1 MATLFTIGQ
10 QTGSKRYSSWN
21 VSSSDFNIDDVD
33 ISNIYTDYDLTALG
47 ESRTVKNNV
56 GCLRT
61 TKPFRVMNGA
71 VWTFNFRY
79 DITSVH
85 LLWKTSQSASAEL
98 RQNDNWVSISANRRT
113 VTLHTDVFQD
123 YGNCYMLLLVNEPL
137 GSTTHTYTE
146 TLQNIV
152 SDGADSYNDGDTFT
166 IHYTAN
172 DGYLITS
179 LTSNIGTVT
188 IADDKRSAVLAG
200 SATENIVVEGVA
212 TQYGNIVITG
222 SFVHCSCNYSNGE
235 TISPSKPRLE
245 IVADNGFLFLKDF
258 RYKQGVT
265 TKYLNK
271 SADNKMLY
279 KDLDTRGLN
288 LNDVY
293 TAEAEAGKS
302 YTYTETLQNIVSDG
316 AESYNAGDTFTIH
329 YTANDGYLI
338 ESLTSNIG
346 TVTIADDKRSAV
358 LAGSA
363 TENIVVEGVATTE
376 YGTILITGSFVHCS
390 CNYSN
395 GEIISPSK
403 PRLEIVADD
412 GFIFLNEFGYKQA
425 GVTKTLN
432 KSDDNKMLY
441 KDLTNKR
448 GLNLNDTYT
457 AVTAPK
463 TMTSFVHLY
472 KTNDNELSA
481 LAKARF
487 KDVSGNTVDYGQYIS
502 ALYRIPVDLSN
513 ITGDTSNIMLGQ
525 YDSMVASTLLNQYL
539 VDIDG
544 GTITIPEKFNNA
556 YDYLTTECI
565 LHLPF
570 LDDIPLSPQYVVNQ
584 TINIK
589 YKLDLYSGTMTAS
602 IYSSYLNSIVAN
614 TSGVIVTNIPFIQKL
629 TDNVVNSLTKVFT
642 NLIPTAFMEVTR
654 NIPYDNV
661 NVFGKECVD
670 FDMIGNKTGYLKCD
684 NVALVTKATKNE
696 KDEIMSLLKEG
707 IIL

>member
-1 MATLFTIGQ
+1 MATFFTVGL
-10 QTGSKRYSSWN
+10 QTGAKRYSSWN
-21 VSSSDFNIDDVD
+21 VTSPDFSIDDVD
-33 ISNIYTDYDLTALG
+33 ISNVYTDYDLTTLG
-47 ESRTVKNNV
+47 GSRTVKNNV
-56 GCLRT
+56 GCLRIT
-61 TKPFRVMNGA
+61 RAHRILNGA

-79 DITSVH
+79 DITSVNV
-85 LLWKTSQSASAEL
+85 LWKTSQSASAEI
-98 RQNDNWVSISANRRT
+98 RTNNDWVTINGRT
-113 VTLHTDVFQD
+113 VTLKTDLFQD
-123 YGNCYMLLLVNEPL
+123 YGNCFVLLLVNEPL
-137 GSTTHTYTE
+137 GG
-146 TLQNIV
+146 Q
-152 SDGADSYNDGDTFT
+152 
-166 IHYTAN
+166 
-172 DGYLITS
+172 
-179 LTSNIGTVT
+179 
-188 IADDKRSAVLAG
+188 
-200 SATENIVVEGVA
+200 
-212 TQYGNIVITG
+212 
-222 SFVHCSCNYSNGE
+222 
-235 TISPSKPRLE
+235 
-245 IVADNGFLFLKDF
+245 
-258 RYKQGVT
+258 
-265 TKYLNK
+265 
-271 SADNKMLY
+271 
-279 KDLDTRGLN
+279 
-288 LNDVY
+288 
-293 TAEAEAGKS
+293 S

-346 TVTIADDKRSAV
+346 TVTIADDKRTAVLAGSATGNIIVEGVAKARQSYTYTETLQNIVSDGAESYNEGDTFTIHYTANDGYQIESLTSNIGTVTIADNKKSAV

-363 TENIVVEGVATTE
+363 SENIVVEGVATTE

-390 CNYSN
+390 CNYSD
-395 GEIISPSK
+395 GETISPSK

-412 GFIFLNEFGYKQA
+412 GFIFLNAFKYKQA
-425 GVTKTLN
+425 GVTKYLN

-441 KDLTNKR
+441 KDLDTR
-448 GLNLNDTYT
+448 GLNLNDVYT

-463 TMTSFVHLY
+463 TITSFVHLY

-487 KDVSGNTVDYGQYIS
+487 KDVSGNTVDYGQYIT

-539 VDIDG
+539 LDIDG
-544 GTITIPEKFNNA
+544 GAITIPEKFSNA

-570 LDDIPLSPQYVVNQ
+570 LDEINLPPHYVVNQ

-589 YKLDLYSGTMTAS
+589 YKLDLYSGILTAS

-614 TSGVIVTNIPFIQKL
+614 TSGIIVTNIPFIQKQ

-684 NVALVTKATKNE
+684 NVSLVTKATKNE
-696 KDEIMSLLKEG
+696 KDEIVSLLKDG

>member
-1 MATLFTIGQ
+1 MATFFTVGL
-10 QTGSKRYSSWN
+10 QTGAKRYSSWN
-21 VSSSDFNIDDVD
+21 VTSPDFSVDDVD
-33 ISNIYTDYDLTALG
+33 ISTVYANYDLTALG
-47 ESRTVKNNV
+47 GSRTVQNNV
-56 GCLRT
+56 GCLRIT
-61 TKPFRVMNGA
+61 RTHHVLNNA

-79 DITSVH
+79 DITSVNV
-85 LLWKTSQSASAEL
+85 LWKTSQKVSDNI
-98 RQNDNWVSISANRRT
+98 RTNNDWVTINGRT
-113 VTLHTDVFQD
+113 VTLHTDLFQD
-123 YGNCYMLLLVNEPL
+123 YGNCYILLLVNEPL
-137 GSTTHTYTE
+137 AGQSYTYTE

-152 SDGADSYNDGDTFT
+152 SDGAKSYNAGDTFT

-172 DGYLITS
+172 DGYLIDS

-188 IADDKRSAVLAG
+188 IADDKRTAVLAG
-200 SATENIVVEGVA
+200 STTGNIIVNGVA
-212 TQYGNIVITG
+212 TARQ
-222 SFVHCSCNYSNGE
+222 
-235 TISPSKPRLE
+235 
-245 IVADNGFLFLKDF
+245 
-258 RYKQGVT
+258 
-265 TKYLNK
+265 
-271 SADNKMLY
+271 
-279 KDLDTRGLN
+279 
-288 LNDVY
+288 
-293 TAEAEAGKS
+293 S

-329 YTANDGYLI
+329 YTANDGCLI
-338 ESLTSNIG
+338 DSLTSNIG
-346 TVTIADDKRSAV
+346 TVTIAGDKRTAI
-358 LAGSA
+358 LAGNA

-390 CNYSN
+390 CNYSD
-395 GEIISPSK
+395 GETISPSK

-412 GFIFLNEFGYKQA
+412 GFIFLNEFKYKQA
-425 GVTKTLN
+425 GVTKYLN

-441 KDLTNKR
+441 KDLDTR
-448 GLNLNDTYT
+448 GLNLNDVYT

-463 TMTSFVHLY
+463 TLTSFVHLY

-539 VDIDG
+539 LDIDG
-544 GTITIPEKFNNA
+544 GTINIPEKFHNA

-570 LDDIPLSPQYVVNQ
+570 LDEINLPPHYVVNQ

-589 YKLDLYSGTMTAS
+589 YKLDLYSGTLTAS

-614 TSGVIVTNIPFIQKL
+614 TSGIIVTNIPFIQKQI
-629 TDNVVNSLTKVFT
+629 DNVVNELTRVFT

-661 NVFGKECVD
+661 NIYGKECVD

-684 NVALVTKATKNE
+684 NVSLVSKATKNE
-696 KDEIMSLLKEG
+696 KDEIMSLLKDG

>member
-1 MATLFTIGQ
+1 MATFFTVGL
-10 QTGSKRYSSWN
+10 QTGAKRYSSWN
-21 VSSSDFNIDDVD
+21 VSSPDFNIDNVDV
-33 ISNIYTDYDLTALG
+33 STVYADYDLTALG
-47 ESRTVKNNV
+47 GSRTVKNNV
-56 GCLRT
+56 GCLRI
-61 TKPFRVMNGA
+61 TKTHHVLNNA

-79 DITSVH
+79 DITSVNV
-85 LLWKTSQSASAEL
+85 LWKTSQKVSAEI
-98 RQNDNWVSISANRRT
+98 RTNNDWVTINGRT
-113 VTLHTDVFQD
+113 VTLHTDLFQD
-123 YGNCYMLLLVNEPL
+123 YGNCYVLLLVNEPL
-137 GSTTHTYTE
+137 GG
-146 TLQNIV
+146 Q
-152 SDGADSYNDGDTFT
+152 
-166 IHYTAN
+166 
-172 DGYLITS
+172 
-179 LTSNIGTVT
+179 
-188 IADDKRSAVLAG
+188 
-200 SATENIVVEGVA
+200 
-212 TQYGNIVITG
+212 
-222 SFVHCSCNYSNGE
+222 
-235 TISPSKPRLE
+235 
-245 IVADNGFLFLKDF
+245 
-258 RYKQGVT
+258 
-265 TKYLNK
+265 
-271 SADNKMLY
+271 
-279 KDLDTRGLN
+279 
-288 LNDVY
+288 
-293 TAEAEAGKS
+293 S

-329 YTANDGYLI
+329 YTANDGCLI
-338 ESLTSNIG
+338 DSLTSNIG
-346 TVTIADDKRSAV
+346 TVTIAGDKRTAV

-395 GEIISPSK
+395 GETISPSK

-412 GFIFLNEFGYKQA
+412 GFIFLNEFKYKQA
-425 GVTKTLN
+425 GVTKYLN
-432 KSDDNKMLY
+432 KSADNKMLY
-441 KDLTNKR
+441 KDLDTR
-448 GLNLNDTYT
+448 GLNLNDVYT
-457 AVTAPK
+457 AVTEPK
-463 TMTSFVHLY
+463 TIGSFVHLY

-539 VDIDG
+539 LDIDG
-544 GTITIPEKFNNA
+544 GTITIPEKFHNA

-570 LDDIPLSPQYVVNQ
+570 LDEINLPPHYVVNQ

-589 YKLDLYSGTMTAS
+589 YKLDLYSGTLTAS

-614 TSGVIVTNIPFIQKL
+614 TSGVIVTNIPFIQKQI
-629 TDNVVNSLTKVFT
+629 DNVVNSLTKVFT

-654 NIPYDNV
+654 NIPYDNI

-684 NVALVTKATKNE
+684 NVSLVSKATKNE
-696 KDEIMSLLKEG
+696 KDEILSLLKDG

>member
-1 MATLFTIGQ
+1 MATFFTVGL
-10 QTGSKRYSSWN
+10 QTGAKRYSSWN
-21 VSSSDFNIDDVD
+21 VTSPDFSVDNVD
-33 ISNIYTDYDLTALG
+33 ISTVYADYDLTALG
-47 ESRTVKNNV
+47 GSRTVKNNV
-56 GCLRT
+56 GCLRI
-61 TKPFRVMNGA
+61 TKTHHVLNNA

-79 DITSVH
+79 DITSVNV
-85 LLWKTSQSASAEL
+85 LWKTSQKVSAEI
-98 RQNDNWVSISANRRT
+98 RTNNDWVTINGRT
-113 VTLHTDVFQD
+113 VTLKTDLFQD
-123 YGNCYMLLLVNEPL
+123 YGNCYVLLLVNEPL
-137 GSTTHTYTE
+137 GGQSYTYTE

-152 SDGADSYNDGDTFT
+152 SDGAENYNAGDTFT

-172 DGYLITS
+172 DGCLIDS

-188 IADDKRSAVLAG
+188 IADDKRTAVLAG
-200 SATENIVVEGVA
+200 SATENIVVNGVA
-212 TQYGNIVITG
+212 TARQSYTYTETLQNIVSDGAENYNAGDTFTIHYTANDGCLIDSLTSNIGTVTIADDKRTAVLAGSATENIVVNGVATTEYGTILITG

-245 IVADNGFLFLKDF
+245 IVADDGFIFLNEFK
-258 RYKQGVT
+258 YKQAGV

-271 SADNKMLY
+271 SDDNKMLY

-293 TAEAEAGKS
+293 S
-302 YTYTETLQNIVSDG
+302 
-316 AESYNAGDTFTIH
+316 
-329 YTANDGYLI
+329 
-338 ESLTSNIG
+338 
-346 TVTIADDKRSAV
+346 
-358 LAGSA
+358 
-363 TENIVVEGVATTE
+363 
-376 YGTILITGSFVHCS
+376 
-390 CNYSN
+390 
-395 GEIISPSK
+395 
-403 PRLEIVADD
+403 
-412 GFIFLNEFGYKQA
+412 
-425 GVTKTLN
+425 
-432 KSDDNKMLY
+432 
-441 KDLTNKR
+441 
-448 GLNLNDTYT
+448 

-539 VDIDG
+539 LDIDG
-544 GTITIPEKFNNA
+544 GAITIPEKFHNA

-570 LDDIPLSPQYVVNQ
+570 LDEINLPPHYVVNQ

-589 YKLDLYSGTMTAS
+589 YKLDLYSGILTAS

-614 TSGVIVTNIPFIQKL
+614 TSGIIVTNIPFIQKQ

-661 NVFGKECVD
+661 NIYGKECVD

-684 NVALVTKATKNE
+684 NVSLVSKATKNE
-696 KDEIMSLLKEG
+696 KDEILSLLKDG

>member
-1 MATLFTIGQ
+1 MATFFTVGL
-10 QTGSKRYSSWN
+10 QTGAKRYSSWN
-21 VSSSDFNIDDVD
+21 VNSPDFNIDDVD
-33 ISNIYTDYDLTALG
+33 VSSVYANYDLTALG
-47 ESRTVKNNV
+47 GSRTVQNNV
-56 GCLRT
+56 GCLRI
-61 TKPFRVMNGA
+61 TKTHHVLNNA

-79 DITSVH
+79 DITSVNV
-85 LLWKTSQSASAEL
+85 LWKTSQKVSAEI
-98 RQNDNWVSISANRRT
+98 RTNNDWVTINGRT
-113 VTLHTDVFQD
+113 VTLHTDLFQD
-123 YGNCYMLLLVNEPL
+123 YGNCYILLLVNEPL
-137 GSTTHTYTE
+137 AGQSYTYTE

-152 SDGADSYNDGDTFT
+152 SDGAKNYNAGDTFT

-172 DGYLITS
+172 DGCLIDS

-188 IADDKRSAVLAG
+188 IADDKRTAVLAG
-200 SATENIVVEGVA
+200 SATGNIVVNGVA
-212 TQYGNIVITG
+212 TTRQTYTYTETLQNIVSDGAKNYNAGDTFTIHYTANDGCLIDSLTSNIGTVTIADDKRTAVLAGSATGNIVVNGVATTEYGTILITG
-222 SFVHCSCNYSNGE
+222 SFVHCSCNYSDGE

-245 IVADNGFLFLKDF
+245 IVADNGFIFLNEFK
-258 RYKQGVT
+258 YKQAGV

-293 TAEAEAGKS
+293 TAV
-302 YTYTETLQNIVSDG
+302 TE
-316 AESYNAGDTFTIH
+316 
-329 YTANDGYLI
+329 
-338 ESLTSNIG
+338 
-346 TVTIADDKRSAV
+346 
-358 LAGSA
+358 
-363 TENIVVEGVATTE
+363 
-376 YGTILITGSFVHCS
+376 
-390 CNYSN
+390 
-395 GEIISPSK
+395 
-403 PRLEIVADD
+403 
-412 GFIFLNEFGYKQA
+412 
-425 GVTKTLN
+425 
-432 KSDDNKMLY
+432 
-441 KDLTNKR
+441 
-448 GLNLNDTYT
+448 
-457 AVTAPK
+457 PK
-463 TMTSFVHLY
+463 TIGSFVHLY
-472 KTNDNELSA
+472 KTNNDELSA

-539 VDIDG
+539 MDIDG
-544 GTITIPEKFNNA
+544 GAITIPEKFHNA

-570 LDDIPLSPQYVVNQ
+570 LDEINLPPHYVVNQ

-589 YKLDLYSGTMTAS
+589 YKLDLYSGILTAS

-614 TSGVIVTNIPFIQKL
+614 TSGIIVTNIPFIQKQ

-654 NIPYDNV
+654 NIPYDNI

-684 NVALVTKATKNE
+684 NVSLVTKATKNE
-696 KDEIMSLLKEG
+696 KDEIVSLLKDG

>member
-1 MATLFTIGQ
+1 MATFFTVGL
-10 QTGSKRYSSWN
+10 QTGAKRYSSWS
-21 VSSSDFNIDDVD
+21 VTSPDFSVDNVD
-33 ISNIYTDYDLTALG
+33 ISSVYANYDLTALG
-47 ESRTVKNNV
+47 GSRTVQNNV
-56 GCLRT
+56 GCLRI
-61 TKPFRVMNGA
+61 TKPHHVLNNA

-79 DITSVH
+79 DITSVNV
-85 LLWKTSQSASAEL
+85 LWKTSQKVSDNI
-98 RQNDNWVSISANRRT
+98 RTNNDWVTINGRT
-113 VTLHTDVFQD
+113 VTLHTDLFQD
-123 YGNCYMLLLVNEPL
+123 YGNCYVLLLVNEPL
-137 GSTTHTYTE
+137 GG
-146 TLQNIV
+146 Q
-152 SDGADSYNDGDTFT
+152 
-166 IHYTAN
+166 
-172 DGYLITS
+172 
-179 LTSNIGTVT
+179 
-188 IADDKRSAVLAG
+188 
-200 SATENIVVEGVA
+200 
-212 TQYGNIVITG
+212 
-222 SFVHCSCNYSNGE
+222 
-235 TISPSKPRLE
+235 
-245 IVADNGFLFLKDF
+245 
-258 RYKQGVT
+258 
-265 TKYLNK
+265 
-271 SADNKMLY
+271 
-279 KDLDTRGLN
+279 
-288 LNDVY
+288 
-293 TAEAEAGKS
+293 S

-338 ESLTSNIG
+338 DSLTSNIG
-346 TVTIADDKRSAV
+346 TVTIADNKKSAVLAGNATGNVVVNGVATKRQSYTYTETLQNIVSDGAESYNAGDTFTIHYTANDGCLIDSLTSNIGTVTIAGDKRTAV

-363 TENIVVEGVATTE
+363 TGNIVVEGVATTE

-390 CNYSN
+390 CNYSD
-395 GEIISPSK
+395 GETISPSK

-412 GFIFLNEFGYKQA
+412 GFIFLNQFKYKQA
-425 GVTKTLN
+425 GVTKYLN

-441 KDLTNKR
+441 KDLDTR
-448 GLNLNDTYT
+448 GLNLNDVYT

-487 KDVSGNTVDYGQYIS
+487 KDISGNTVDYGQYIS

-544 GTITIPEKFNNA
+544 GAITIPEKFHNA
-556 YDYLTTECI
+556 YDYLNTECI

-570 LDDIPLSPQYVVNQ
+570 LDEINLPPHYVVNQ

-589 YKLDLYSGTMTAS
+589 YKLDLYSGTLTAS

-614 TSGVIVTNIPFIQKL
+614 TSGIIVTNIPFIQKQ
-629 TDNVVNSLTKVFT
+629 TDTVVNELTKVFT

-654 NIPYDNV
+654 NIPYDNI

-684 NVALVTKATKNE
+684 NVSLVSKATKNE
-696 KDEIMSLLKEG
+696 KDEILSLLKDG

>member
-1 MATLFTIGQ
+1 MATFFTVGL
-10 QTGSKRYSSWN
+10 QTGAKRYSSWN
-21 VSSSDFNIDDVD
+21 VTSPDFSVDDVD
-33 ISNIYTDYDLTALG
+33 ISSVYANYDLTALG
-47 ESRTVKNNV
+47 GSRTVQNNV
-56 GCLRT
+56 GCLRI
-61 TKPFRVMNGA
+61 TKTHHVLNNA

-79 DITSVH
+79 DITSVNV
-85 LLWKTSQSASAEL
+85 LWKTSQKVSDKI
-98 RQNDNWVSISANRRT
+98 RTNNDWVTINGRT
-113 VTLHTDVFQD
+113 VTLHTDLFQD
-123 YGNCYMLLLVNEPL
+123 YGNCYILLLVNEPL
-137 GSTTHTYTE
+137 AGQSYTYTE

-152 SDGADSYNDGDTFT
+152 SDGAKNYNAGDTFT

-172 DGYLITS
+172 DGYLIDS

-188 IADDKRSAVLAG
+188 IADDKRTAVLAG
-200 SATENIVVEGVA
+200 SATGNIVVNGVA
-212 TQYGNIVITG
+212 TARQ
-222 SFVHCSCNYSNGE
+222 
-235 TISPSKPRLE
+235 
-245 IVADNGFLFLKDF
+245 
-258 RYKQGVT
+258 
-265 TKYLNK
+265 
-271 SADNKMLY
+271 
-279 KDLDTRGLN
+279 
-288 LNDVY
+288 
-293 TAEAEAGKS
+293 S

-338 ESLTSNIG
+338 DSLTSNIG
-346 TVTIADDKRSAV
+346 TVTIAGDKRTAV

-363 TENIVVEGVATTE
+363 TENIIVEGVATTE

-390 CNYSN
+390 CNYSD
-395 GEIISPSK
+395 GETISPSK

-412 GFIFLNEFGYKQA
+412 GFIFLNQFKYKQA
-425 GVTKTLN
+425 GVTKYLN

-441 KDLTNKR
+441 KDLDTR
-448 GLNLNDTYT
+448 GLNLNDVYT

-539 VDIDG
+539 LDIDG
-544 GTITIPEKFNNA
+544 GAITIPEKFHNA
-556 YDYLTTECI
+556 YDYLNTECI

-570 LDDIPLSPQYVVNQ
+570 LDEINLPPHYVVNQ

-589 YKLDLYSGTMTAS
+589 YKLDLYSGTLTAS

-614 TSGVIVTNIPFIQKL
+614 TSGVIVTNIPFIQKQ
-629 TDNVVNSLTKVFT
+629 TDNVVNSLTSVFT

-661 NVFGKECVD
+661 NIYGKECVD

-684 NVALVTKATKNE
+684 NVSLVTKATKNE
-696 KDEIMSLLKEG
+696 KDEIMSLLKDG

>member
-1 MATLFTIGQ
+1 MATLFTVGL
-10 QTGSKRYSSWN
+10 QTGAKRYSSWN
-21 VSSSDFNIDDVD
+21 VNSSDFDIDSVD

-47 ESRTVKNNV
+47 GSRTVKNNV

-61 TKPFRVMNGA
+61 TKPFRVMNNA
-71 VWTFNFRY
+71 IWTFNFRY

-85 LLWKTSQSASAEL
+85 LLWKTSQNVSAEI
-98 RQNDNWVSISANRRT
+98 RQNDDWLSISANRRT
-113 VTLHTDVFQD
+113 ITLHTDVFQD

-137 GSTTHTYTE
+137 GSTTYTYTE

-152 SDGADSYNDGDTFT
+152 SDSADSYNAGDTFT

-172 DGYLITS
+172 NGYLIES

-188 IADDKRSAVLAG
+188 IANDKKSAVLAG

-212 TQYGNIVITG
+212 TQYGTISITG

-279 KDLDTRGLN
+279 KDLSDKRGLN

-302 YTYTETLQNIVSDG
+302 YTYTETLQNIVSDS
-316 AESYNAGDTFTIH
+316 ADSYNAGDTFTIH
-329 YTANDGYLI
+329 YTANNGYLI

-346 TVTIADDKRSAV
+346 TVTIANDKKSAV

-363 TENIVVEGVATTE
+363 TENIVVEGVATQ
-376 YGTILITGSFVHCS
+376 YGTISITGSFVHCS

-395 GEIISPSK
+395 GETISPSK
-403 PRLEIVADD
+403 PRLEIVADN
-412 GFIFLNEFGYKQA
+412 GFLFLKDFRYKQ
-425 GVTKTLN
+425 GVTTKYLN
-432 KSDDNKMLY
+432 KSADNKMLY
-441 KDLTNKR
+441 KDLSDKR

-487 KDVSGNTVDYGQYIS
+487 RDVSGNTVDYGQYIS
-502 ALYRIPVDLSN
+502 ALYHIPVDLSN

-539 VDIDG
+539 IDING
-544 GTITIPEKFNNA
+544 GAITIPEKFHNA

-570 LDDIPLSPQYVVNQ
+570 LDEINLPPHYVVNQ

-589 YKLDLYSGTMTAS
+589 YKLDLYSGTLTAN

-614 TSGVIVTNIPFIQKL
+614 TSGVIVTNIPFIQKQF
-629 TDNVVNSLTKVFT
+629 DNVVNSLTNVFT

-684 NVALVTKATKNE
+684 NVTLVTKATKNE

>member
-1 MATLFTIGQ
+1 MATFFTVGL
-10 QTGSKRYSSWN
+10 QTGAKRYSSWN
-21 VSSSDFNIDDVD
+21 VTSPDFDIDSVDV
-33 ISNIYTDYDLTALG
+33 STVYANYDLTALG
-47 ESRTVKNNV
+47 GSRTVQNNV
-56 GCLRT
+56 GCLRIT
-61 TKPFRVMNGA
+61 RTHHVLNNA

-79 DITSVH
+79 DITSVNV
-85 LLWKTSQSASAEL
+85 LWKTSQKVSAEI
-98 RQNDNWVSISANRRT
+98 RTNNDWVTINGRT
-113 VTLHTDVFQD
+113 VTLKTDLFQD
-123 YGNCYMLLLVNEPL
+123 YGNCYLLLLVNEPL
-137 GSTTHTYTE
+137 AGQSYTYTE

-152 SDGADSYNDGDTFT
+152 SDGAKSYNAGDTFT

-172 DGYLITS
+172 DGYLIES

-188 IADDKRSAVLAG
+188 IADDKRTAVLAG
-200 SATENIVVEGVA
+200 SATENIIVEGVA
-212 TQYGNIVITG
+212 TARQ
-222 SFVHCSCNYSNGE
+222 
-235 TISPSKPRLE
+235 
-245 IVADNGFLFLKDF
+245 
-258 RYKQGVT
+258 
-265 TKYLNK
+265 
-271 SADNKMLY
+271 
-279 KDLDTRGLN
+279 
-288 LNDVY
+288 
-293 TAEAEAGKS
+293 S

-346 TVTIADDKRSAV
+346 TVTIADDKRTAV

-363 TENIVVEGVATTE
+363 TENIVVEGVATLE

-390 CNYSN
+390 CNYSD
-395 GEIISPSK
+395 GETISPSK

-412 GFIFLNEFGYKQA
+412 GFIFLNEFKYKQA
-425 GVTKTLN
+425 GVTKYLN

-441 KDLTNKR
+441 KDLDTR
-448 GLNLNDTYT
+448 GLNLNDVYS

-487 KDVSGNTVDYGQYIS
+487 KDISGNTVDYGQYIS
-502 ALYRIPVDLSN
+502 ALYHIPIDLSN

-539 VDIDG
+539 LDIDG
-544 GTITIPEKFNNA
+544 GAITIPEKFNNA

-570 LDDIPLSPQYVVNQ
+570 LDEINLPPHYVVNQ

-589 YKLDLYSGTMTAS
+589 YKLDLYSGTLTAS
-602 IYSSYLNSIVAN
+602 IYSSYLNNIVAN
-614 TSGVIVTNIPFIQKL
+614 STGIIVTNIPFIQKQ

-696 KDEIMSLLKEG
+696 KDEIMSLLKDG

>member
-1 MATLFTIGQ
+1 MATFFTVGL
-10 QTGSKRYSSWN
+10 QTGAKRYSSWN
-21 VSSSDFNIDDVD
+21 VTSPDFSVDNVD
-33 ISNIYTDYDLTALG
+33 ISSVYANYDLTALG
-47 ESRTVKNNV
+47 GSRTVQNNV
-56 GCLRT
+56 GCLRI
-61 TKPFRVMNGA
+61 TKTHHVLNNA

-79 DITSVH
+79 DITSVNV
-85 LLWKTSQSASAEL
+85 LWKTSQKVSAEI
-98 RQNDNWVSISANRRT
+98 RTNNDWVTINGRT
-113 VTLHTDVFQD
+113 VTLKTDLFQD
-123 YGNCYMLLLVNEPL
+123 YGNCYILLLVNEPL
-137 GSTTHTYTE
+137 AGQSYTYTE

-152 SDGADSYNDGDTFT
+152 SDGAKNYNAGDTFT

-172 DGYLITS
+172 DGYLIDS

-188 IADDKRSAVLAG
+188 IADNKRTAVLAG
-200 SATENIVVEGVA
+200 SATGNIVVNGVA
-212 TQYGNIVITG
+212 TARQ
-222 SFVHCSCNYSNGE
+222 
-235 TISPSKPRLE
+235 
-245 IVADNGFLFLKDF
+245 
-258 RYKQGVT
+258 
-265 TKYLNK
+265 
-271 SADNKMLY
+271 
-279 KDLDTRGLN
+279 
-288 LNDVY
+288 
-293 TAEAEAGKS
+293 S

-329 YTANDGYLI
+329 YTANDGCLI
-338 ESLTSNIG
+338 DSLTSNIG
-346 TVTIADDKRSAV
+346 TVTIAGDKRTAV

-363 TENIVVEGVATTE
+363 TENIVVNGVATTE

-390 CNYSN
+390 CNYSD
-395 GEIISPSK
+395 GETISPSK

-412 GFIFLNEFGYKQA
+412 GFIFLNEFKYKQA
-425 GVTKTLN
+425 GVTKYLN

-441 KDLTNKR
+441 KDLDTR
-448 GLNLNDTYT
+448 GLNLNDVYS
-457 AVTAPK
+457 AVRAPK
-463 TMTSFVHLY
+463 TITSFVHLY

-539 VDIDG
+539 MDIDG
-544 GTITIPEKFNNA
+544 GTITIPEKFSNA

-570 LDDIPLSPQYVVNQ
+570 LDEINLPPHYVVNQ

-589 YKLDLYSGTMTAS
+589 YKLDLYSGILTAS

-614 TSGVIVTNIPFIQKL
+614 TSGIIVTNIPFIQKQ

-684 NVALVTKATKNE
+684 NVSLVTKATKNE
-696 KDEIMSLLKEG
+696 KDEIMSLLKDG

>member
-1 MATLFTIGQ
+1 MATFFTVGL
-10 QTGSKRYSSWN
+10 QTGAKRYSSWS
-21 VSSSDFNIDDVD
+21 VTSPDFSVDNVD
-33 ISNIYTDYDLTALG
+33 ISSVYANYDLTALG
-47 ESRTVKNNV
+47 GSRTVQNNV
-56 GCLRT
+56 GCLRI
-61 TKPFRVMNGA
+61 TKPHHVLNNA

-79 DITSVH
+79 DITSVNV
-85 LLWKTSQSASAEL
+85 LWKTSQKVSDNI
-98 RQNDNWVSISANRRT
+98 RTNNDWVTINGRT
-113 VTLHTDVFQD
+113 VTLHTDLFQD
-123 YGNCYMLLLVNEPL
+123 YGNCYVLLLVNEPL
-137 GSTTHTYTE
+137 GG
-146 TLQNIV
+146 Q
-152 SDGADSYNDGDTFT
+152 
-166 IHYTAN
+166 
-172 DGYLITS
+172 
-179 LTSNIGTVT
+179 
-188 IADDKRSAVLAG
+188 
-200 SATENIVVEGVA
+200 
-212 TQYGNIVITG
+212 
-222 SFVHCSCNYSNGE
+222 
-235 TISPSKPRLE
+235 
-245 IVADNGFLFLKDF
+245 
-258 RYKQGVT
+258 
-265 TKYLNK
+265 
-271 SADNKMLY
+271 
-279 KDLDTRGLN
+279 
-288 LNDVY
+288 
-293 TAEAEAGKS
+293 S

-338 ESLTSNIG
+338 DSLTSNIG
-346 TVTIADDKRSAV
+346 TVTIADNKKSAVLAGNATGNIVVNGVATKRQSYTYTETLQNSVSDGAESYNAGDTFTIHYTANDGCLIDSLTSNIGTVTIAGDKRTAV

-363 TENIVVEGVATTE
+363 TGNIVVEGVATTE

-390 CNYSN
+390 CNYSD
-395 GEIISPSK
+395 GETISPSK

-412 GFIFLNEFGYKQA
+412 GFIFLNAFKYKQA
-425 GVTKTLN
+425 GVTKYLN

-441 KDLTNKR
+441 KDLDTR
-448 GLNLNDTYT
+448 GLNLNDVYT

-487 KDVSGNTVDYGQYIS
+487 KDISGNTVDYGQYIS

-544 GTITIPEKFNNA
+544 GAITIPEKFHNA
-556 YDYLTTECI
+556 YDYLNTECI

-570 LDDIPLSPQYVVNQ
+570 LDEINLPPHYVVNQ

-589 YKLDLYSGTMTAS
+589 YKLDLYSGTLTAS

-614 TSGVIVTNIPFIQKL
+614 TSGVIVTNIPFIQKQI
-629 TDNVVNSLTKVFT
+629 DNVVNSLTSVFT

-654 NIPYDNV
+654 NIPYDNI

-684 NVALVTKATKNE
+684 NVSLVSKATKNE
-696 KDEIMSLLKEG
+696 KDEILSLLKDG

>member
-1 MATLFTIGQ
+1 MATFFTVGL
-10 QTGSKRYSSWN
+10 QTGAKRYSSWN
-21 VSSSDFNIDDVD
+21 VTSPDFSVDNVD
-33 ISNIYTDYDLTALG
+33 ISSVYANYDLTALG
-47 ESRTVKNNV
+47 GSRTVQNNV
-56 GCLRT
+56 GCLRI
-61 TKPFRVMNGA
+61 TKPYHVLNNA

-79 DITSVH
+79 DITSVNV
-85 LLWKTSQSASAEL
+85 LWKTSQKVSDNI
-98 RQNDNWVSISANRRT
+98 RTNNDWVTINGRT
-113 VTLHTDVFQD
+113 VTLHTDLFQD
-123 YGNCYMLLLVNEPL
+123 YGNCYILLLVNEPL
-137 GSTTHTYTE
+137 AGQSYTYTE

-152 SDGADSYNDGDTFT
+152 SDGAKNYNAGDTFT

-172 DGYLITS
+172 DGYLIDS

-188 IADDKRSAVLAG
+188 IADDKRTAVLAG
-200 SATENIVVEGVA
+200 SATGNIIVEGVA
-212 TQYGNIVITG
+212 TARQ
-222 SFVHCSCNYSNGE
+222 
-235 TISPSKPRLE
+235 
-245 IVADNGFLFLKDF
+245 
-258 RYKQGVT
+258 
-265 TKYLNK
+265 
-271 SADNKMLY
+271 
-279 KDLDTRGLN
+279 
-288 LNDVY
+288 
-293 TAEAEAGKS
+293 S

-338 ESLTSNIG
+338 DSLTSNIG
-346 TVTIADDKRSAV
+346 TVTIAGDKRTAV

-363 TENIVVEGVATTE
+363 TENIVVNGVATTE

-390 CNYSN
+390 CNYSD
-395 GEIISPSK
+395 GETISPSK

-412 GFIFLNEFGYKQA
+412 GFIFLNQFKYKQA
-425 GVTKTLN
+425 GVTKYLN

-441 KDLTNKR
+441 KDLDTR
-448 GLNLNDTYT
+448 GLNLNDVYT

-502 ALYRIPVDLSN
+502 ALYRIPIDLSN

-539 VDIDG
+539 LDIDG
-544 GTITIPEKFNNA
+544 GTITIPEKFSNA

-570 LDDIPLSPQYVVNQ
+570 LDEINLPPHYVVNQ

-589 YKLDLYSGTMTAS
+589 YKLDLYSGILTAS

-614 TSGVIVTNIPFIQKL
+614 TSGVIVTNIPFIQKQ

-684 NVALVTKATKNE
+684 NIALVTKATKNE
-696 KDEIMSLLKEG
+696 KDEIVSLLKDG

>member
-1 MATLFTIGQ
+1 MATFFTVGL
-10 QTGSKRYSSWN
+10 QTGAKRYSSWS
-21 VSSSDFNIDDVD
+21 VTSPDFNVDNVD
-33 ISNIYTDYDLTALG
+33 ISSVYANYDLTALG
-47 ESRTVKNNV
+47 GSRTVQNNV
-56 GCLRT
+56 GCLRI
-61 TKPFRVMNGA
+61 TKTHHVLNNA

-79 DITSVH
+79 DITSVNV
-85 LLWKTSQSASAEL
+85 LWKTSQKVSDNI
-98 RQNDNWVSISANRRT
+98 RTNNDWVTINGRT
-113 VTLHTDVFQD
+113 VTLKTDLFQD
-123 YGNCYMLLLVNEPL
+123 YGNCYILLLVNEPL
-137 GSTTHTYTE
+137 GGQSYTYTE

-152 SDGADSYNDGDTFT
+152 SDGAENYNAGDTFT

-172 DGYLITS
+172 DGYLIDS

-188 IADDKRSAVLAG
+188 IADNKRTAVLAG
-200 SATENIVVEGVA
+200 SATGNIVVNGVA
-212 TQYGNIVITG
+212 TARQ
-222 SFVHCSCNYSNGE
+222 
-235 TISPSKPRLE
+235 
-245 IVADNGFLFLKDF
+245 
-258 RYKQGVT
+258 
-265 TKYLNK
+265 
-271 SADNKMLY
+271 
-279 KDLDTRGLN
+279 
-288 LNDVY
+288 
-293 TAEAEAGKS
+293 S

-329 YTANDGYLI
+329 YTANDGCLI
-338 ESLTSNIG
+338 DSLTSNIG
-346 TVTIADDKRSAV
+346 TVTIAGDKRTAV

-363 TENIVVEGVATTE
+363 TENIVVNGVATTE

-390 CNYSN
+390 CNYSD
-395 GEIISPSK
+395 GETISPSK

-412 GFIFLNEFGYKQA
+412 GFIFLNEFKYKQA
-425 GVTKTLN
+425 GVTKYLN

-441 KDLTNKR
+441 KDLDTR
-448 GLNLNDTYT
+448 GLNLNDVYS

-463 TMTSFVHLY
+463 TITSFVHLY

-539 VDIDG
+539 MDIDG
-544 GTITIPEKFNNA
+544 GTITIPEKFSNA

-570 LDDIPLSPQYVVNQ
+570 LDEINLPPHYVVNQ

-589 YKLDLYSGTMTAS
+589 YKLDLYSGILTAS

-614 TSGVIVTNIPFIQKL
+614 TSGIIVTNIPFIQKQ

-696 KDEIMSLLKEG
+696 KDEIMSLLKDG

>member
-1 MATLFTIGQ
+1 MATFFTVGL
-10 QTGSKRYSSWN
+10 QTGAKRYSSWN
-21 VSSSDFNIDDVD
+21 VNSPDFNIDNVD
-33 ISNIYTDYDLTALG
+33 ISTVYANYDLTALG
-47 ESRTVKNNV
+47 GSRTVQNNV
-56 GCLRT
+56 GCLRI
-61 TKPFRVMNGA
+61 TKPHHVLNNA

-79 DITSVH
+79 DITSVNV
-85 LLWKTSQSASAEL
+85 LWKTSQKVSAEI
-98 RQNDNWVSISANRRT
+98 RTNNDWVTINGRT
-113 VTLHTDVFQD
+113 VTLKTDLFQD
-123 YGNCYMLLLVNEPL
+123 YGNCYVLLLVNEPL
-137 GSTTHTYTE
+137 GG
-146 TLQNIV
+146 Q
-152 SDGADSYNDGDTFT
+152 
-166 IHYTAN
+166 
-172 DGYLITS
+172 
-179 LTSNIGTVT
+179 
-188 IADDKRSAVLAG
+188 
-200 SATENIVVEGVA
+200 
-212 TQYGNIVITG
+212 
-222 SFVHCSCNYSNGE
+222 
-235 TISPSKPRLE
+235 
-245 IVADNGFLFLKDF
+245 
-258 RYKQGVT
+258 
-265 TKYLNK
+265 
-271 SADNKMLY
+271 
-279 KDLDTRGLN
+279 
-288 LNDVY
+288 
-293 TAEAEAGKS
+293 S

-358 LAGSA
+358 LAGNATGNIVVNGVAKARQSYTYTETLQNIVSDGAESYNAGDTFTIHYTANDNYLIESLTSNIGTVTIADDKRSAVLAGSA
-363 TENIVVEGVATTE
+363 TGNIVVEGVATTE

-390 CNYSN
+390 CNYSD
-395 GEIISPSK
+395 GETITPSK

-412 GFIFLNEFGYKQA
+412 GFIFLNVFKYKQA
-425 GVTKTLN
+425 GVTKYLN

-441 KDLTNKR
+441 KDLDTR
-448 GLNLNDTYT
+448 GLNLNDVYT
-457 AVTAPK
+457 AVTEPK

-487 KDVSGNTVDYGQYIS
+487 KDVSGSTVDYGQYIS

-570 LDDIPLSPQYVVNQ
+570 LDEINLPSHYVVNQ

-589 YKLDLYSGTMTAS
+589 YKLDLYSGTLTAS

-614 TSGVIVTNIPFIQKL
+614 TSGVIVTNIPFIQKQ
-629 TDNVVNSLTKVFT
+629 TDNVVNSLTSVFT

-684 NVALVTKATKNE
+684 NVSLVTKATKNE
-696 KDEIMSLLKEG
+696 KDEIVSLLKDG

>member
-1 MATLFTIGQ
+1 MATFFTVGL
-10 QTGSKRYSSWN
+10 QTGAKRYSSWN
-21 VSSSDFNIDDVD
+21 VASPDFGVDDVD
-33 ISNIYTDYDLTALG
+33 ISTVYADYDLTALG
-47 ESRTVKNNV
+47 GSRTVKNNV
-56 GCLRT
+56 GCLRIT
-61 TKPFRVMNGA
+61 RTHHVLNNA

-79 DITSVH
+79 DITSVNV
-85 LLWKTSQSASAEL
+85 LWKTSQKVSDNI
-98 RQNDNWVSISANRRT
+98 RTNNDWVTINGRT
-113 VTLHTDVFQD
+113 VTLHTDLFQD
-123 YGNCYMLLLVNEPL
+123 YGNCYILLLVNEPL
-137 GSTTHTYTE
+137 AGQSYTYTE

-152 SDGADSYNDGDTFT
+152 SDGAKNYNAGDTFT

-172 DGYLITS
+172 DGCLIDS

-188 IADDKRSAVLAG
+188 IADDKRTAVLAG
-200 SATENIVVEGVA
+200 SATGNIVVNGVA
-212 TQYGNIVITG
+212 TARQ
-222 SFVHCSCNYSNGE
+222 
-235 TISPSKPRLE
+235 
-245 IVADNGFLFLKDF
+245 
-258 RYKQGVT
+258 
-265 TKYLNK
+265 
-271 SADNKMLY
+271 
-279 KDLDTRGLN
+279 
-288 LNDVY
+288 
-293 TAEAEAGKS
+293 S

-329 YTANDGYLI
+329 YTANDGCLI
-338 ESLTSNIG
+338 DSLTSNIG
-346 TVTIADDKRSAV
+346 TVTIADDKRTAV

-363 TENIVVEGVATTE
+363 TGNIVVNGVATTE

-390 CNYSN
+390 CNYSD
-395 GEIISPSK
+395 GETISPSK

-412 GFIFLNEFGYKQA
+412 GFIFLNVFKYKQA
-425 GVTKTLN
+425 GVTKYLN

-441 KDLTNKR
+441 KDLDTR
-448 GLNLNDTYT
+448 GLNLNDVYS

-539 VDIDG
+539 LDIDG
-544 GTITIPEKFNNA
+544 GTITIPEKFHNA
-556 YDYLTTECI
+556 YDYLNTECI
-565 LHLPF
+565 IHLPF
-570 LDDIPLSPQYVVNQ
+570 LDDINLPPHYVVNQ

-589 YKLDLYSGTMTAS
+589 YKLDLYSGTLTAS

-614 TSGVIVTNIPFIQKL
+614 TSGVIVTNIPFIQKQ
-629 TDNVVNSLTKVFT
+629 TDNVVNSLTSVFT

-661 NVFGKECVD
+661 NIYGKECVD

-684 NVALVTKATKNE
+684 NVALVSKATKNE
-696 KDEIMSLLKEG
+696 RDEIMSLLKDG

>member
-1 MATLFTIGQ
+1 MATFFTVGL
-10 QTGSKRYSSWN
+10 QTGTKRYSSWN
-21 VSSSDFNIDDVD
+21 VTSPDFDIDSVDV
-33 ISNIYTDYDLTALG
+33 SNVYTDYDLTALG
-47 ESRTVKNNV
+47 GSRTVKNNV
-56 GCLRT
+56 GCLRIT
-61 TKPFRVMNGA
+61 RTHHVLNKA

-79 DITSVH
+79 DITSVNV
-85 LLWKTSQSASAEL
+85 LWKTSQNVSAEI
-98 RQNDNWVSISANRRT
+98 RTNNDWVSINGRT
-113 VTLHTDVFQD
+113 VTLQTDLAQD
-123 YGNCYMLLLVNEPL
+123 YGNCYVLLLVNEPL
-137 GSTTHTYTE
+137 ASATYTYTE

-152 SDGADSYNDGDTFT
+152 SDGANSYNSGDTFT

-172 DGYLITS
+172 DGCLIKS

-188 IADDKRSAVLAG
+188 IADNKKTAVLTG
-200 SATENIVVEGVA
+200 TATDNIVVEGTAETPAVKCTSNLTRMTSLDEQSEYRRNANFTIHYQADTNCQITSLTSTLGTVTIADDRLTAVIEGVA
-212 TQYGNIVITG
+212 TEDFSIVGVATLEYGKIHITG
-222 SFVHCSCNYSNGE
+222 AFEHCSCNYADGE

-245 IVADNGFLFLKDF
+245 IVAD
-258 RYKQGVT
+258 
-265 TKYLNK
+265 
-271 SADNKMLY
+271 
-279 KDLDTRGLN
+279 
-288 LNDVY
+288 
-293 TAEAEAGKS
+293 
-302 YTYTETLQNIVSDG
+302 
-316 AESYNAGDTFTIH
+316 
-329 YTANDGYLI
+329 
-338 ESLTSNIG
+338 
-346 TVTIADDKRSAV
+346 
-358 LAGSA
+358 
-363 TENIVVEGVATTE
+363 
-376 YGTILITGSFVHCS
+376 
-390 CNYSN
+390 
-395 GEIISPSK
+395 
-403 PRLEIVADD
+403 D
-412 GFIFLNEFGYKQA
+412 GFVFLNEYHYKQA
-425 GVTKTLN
+425 GVTKYLN

-441 KDLTNKR
+441 KDLDTR

-513 ITGDTSNIMLGQ
+513 ISGDTSNIMLGQ

-539 VDIDG
+539 IDIDG
-544 GTITIPEKFNNA
+544 GAITIPEKFNNA

-570 LDDIPLSPQYVVNQ
+570 LDEINLPVHYVVNQ

-589 YKLDLYSGTMTAS
+589 YKLDLYSGTLTAS

-614 TSGVIVTNIPFIQKL
+614 SSGIIVTNIPFMQNQ
-629 TDNVVNSLTKVFT
+629 TDSVVNSLSKVFT

-696 KDEIMSLLKEG
+696 KDEIMSLLKDG
-707 IIL
+707 IML

>member
-1 MATLFTIGQ
+1 MATFFTVGL
-10 QTGSKRYSSWN
+10 QTGAKRYSSWN
-21 VSSSDFNIDDVD
+21 VASPDFNIDNVD
-33 ISNIYTDYDLTALG
+33 ISSVYANYDLTALG
-47 ESRTVKNNV
+47 GSRTVQNNV
-56 GCLRT
+56 GCLRI
-61 TKPFRVMNGA
+61 TKPHHVLNNA
-71 VWTFNFRY
+71 IWTFNFRY
-79 DITSVH
+79 DITSVNV
-85 LLWKTSQSASAEL
+85 LWKTSQKVSDNI
-98 RQNDNWVSISANRRT
+98 RTNNDWVTINGRT
-113 VTLHTDVFQD
+113 VTLHTDLFQD
-123 YGNCYMLLLVNEPL
+123 YGNCYVLLLVNEPL
-137 GSTTHTYTE
+137 GG
-146 TLQNIV
+146 Q
-152 SDGADSYNDGDTFT
+152 
-166 IHYTAN
+166 
-172 DGYLITS
+172 
-179 LTSNIGTVT
+179 
-188 IADDKRSAVLAG
+188 
-200 SATENIVVEGVA
+200 
-212 TQYGNIVITG
+212 
-222 SFVHCSCNYSNGE
+222 
-235 TISPSKPRLE
+235 
-245 IVADNGFLFLKDF
+245 
-258 RYKQGVT
+258 
-265 TKYLNK
+265 
-271 SADNKMLY
+271 
-279 KDLDTRGLN
+279 
-288 LNDVY
+288 
-293 TAEAEAGKS
+293 S

-338 ESLTSNIG
+338 DSLTSNIG
-346 TVTIADDKRSAV
+346 TVTIADNKKSAVLAGNATGNIVVNGVATKRQSYTYTETLQNIVSDGATSYNEGDTFTIHYTANDGYLIDSLTSNIGTVTIAGDKRTAV

-363 TENIVVEGVATTE
+363 TENIVVNGVATTE

-390 CNYSN
+390 CNYAD

-412 GFIFLNEFGYKQA
+412 GFIFLNAFKYKQA
-425 GVTKTLN
+425 GVTKYLN

-441 KDLTNKR
+441 KDLDTR
-448 GLNLNDTYT
+448 GLNLNDVYT

-539 VDIDG
+539 LDIDG
-544 GTITIPEKFNNA
+544 GAITIPEKFHNA

-570 LDDIPLSPQYVVNQ
+570 LDEINLSPHYVVNQ

-589 YKLDLYSGTMTAS
+589 YKLDLYSGTLTAS

-614 TSGVIVTNIPFIQKL
+614 TSGIIVTNIPFIQKQ
-629 TDNVVNSLTKVFT
+629 TDTVVNELTKVFT

-654 NIPYDNV
+654 NIPYDNI

-684 NVALVTKATKNE
+684 NVSLVSKATKNE
-696 KDEIMSLLKEG
+696 KDEILSLLKDG

>member
-1 MATLFTIGQ
+1 MATFFTVGL
-10 QTGSKRYSSWN
+10 QTGAKRYSSWN
-21 VSSSDFNIDDVD
+21 VTSPDFDIDNVD
-33 ISNIYTDYDLTALG
+33 ISTVYANYDLTALG
-47 ESRTVKNNV
+47 GSRTVQNNV
-56 GCLRT
+56 GCLRIT
-61 TKPFRVMNGA
+61 RPHHVLNNA

-79 DITSVH
+79 DITSVNV
-85 LLWKTSQSASAEL
+85 LWKTSQSVSAEI
-98 RQNDNWVSISANRRT
+98 RTNNDWVTINGRT
-113 VTLHTDVFQD
+113 VTLKTDLFQD
-123 YGNCYMLLLVNEPL
+123 YGNCYILLLVNEPL
-137 GSTTHTYTE
+137 GSTTYTYTE

-152 SDGADSYNDGDTFT
+152 SDGAKSYNAGDTFT

-172 DGYLITS
+172 DGYLIDS

-188 IADDKRSAVLAG
+188 IADDKRTAVLAG
-200 SATENIVVEGVA
+200 SATENIIVEGVA
-212 TQYGNIVITG
+212 TQYGTILITG

-245 IVADNGFLFLKDF
+245 IVADDGFIFLNEFK
-258 RYKQGVT
+258 YKQAGV

-271 SADNKMLY
+271 SDDNKMLY

-288 LNDVY
+288 LNDV
-293 TAEAEAGKS
+293 
-302 YTYTETLQNIVSDG
+302 
-316 AESYNAGDTFTIH
+316 
-329 YTANDGYLI
+329 
-338 ESLTSNIG
+338 
-346 TVTIADDKRSAV
+346 
-358 LAGSA
+358 
-363 TENIVVEGVATTE
+363 
-376 YGTILITGSFVHCS
+376 
-390 CNYSN
+390 
-395 GEIISPSK
+395 
-403 PRLEIVADD
+403 
-412 GFIFLNEFGYKQA
+412 
-425 GVTKTLN
+425 
-432 KSDDNKMLY
+432 
-441 KDLTNKR
+441 
-448 GLNLNDTYT
+448 YT

-502 ALYRIPVDLSN
+502 ALYHIPVDLTAIS
-513 ITGDTSNIMLGQ
+513 GDTSNIMLGQ

-544 GTITIPEKFNNA
+544 GTITIPEKFHNA

-570 LDDIPLSPQYVVNQ
+570 LDEINLPAHYVVNQ

-589 YKLDLYSGTMTAS
+589 YKLDLYSGTLTAN

-614 TSGVIVTNIPFIQKL
+614 TSGVIVTNIPFIQKQI
-629 TDNVVNSLTKVFT
+629 DNVVNSLTNVFT

-670 FDMIGNKTGYLKCD
+670 FDMIGNKAGYLKCD
-684 NVALVTKATKNE
+684 NVSLVTKATKNE
-696 KDEIMSLLKEG
+696 KDEIVSLLKDG

>member
-1 MATLFTIGQ
+1 MATFFTVGL
-10 QTGSKRYSSWN
+10 QTGAKRYSSWN
-21 VSSSDFNIDDVD
+21 VTSPDFSIDDVD
-33 ISNIYTDYDLTALG
+33 ISNVYTDYDLTTLG
-47 ESRTVKNNV
+47 GSRTVKNNV
-56 GCLRT
+56 GCLRIT
-61 TKPFRVMNGA
+61 RAHRILNGA

-79 DITSVH
+79 DITSVNV
-85 LLWKTSQSASAEL
+85 LWKTSQSASAEI
-98 RQNDNWVSISANRRT
+98 RTNNDWVTINGRT
-113 VTLHTDVFQD
+113 VTLKTDLFQD
-123 YGNCYMLLLVNEPL
+123 YGNCFVLLLVNEPL
-137 GSTTHTYTE
+137 GG
-146 TLQNIV
+146 Q
-152 SDGADSYNDGDTFT
+152 
-166 IHYTAN
+166 
-172 DGYLITS
+172 
-179 LTSNIGTVT
+179 
-188 IADDKRSAVLAG
+188 
-200 SATENIVVEGVA
+200 
-212 TQYGNIVITG
+212 
-222 SFVHCSCNYSNGE
+222 
-235 TISPSKPRLE
+235 
-245 IVADNGFLFLKDF
+245 
-258 RYKQGVT
+258 
-265 TKYLNK
+265 
-271 SADNKMLY
+271 
-279 KDLDTRGLN
+279 
-288 LNDVY
+288 
-293 TAEAEAGKS
+293 S

-346 TVTIADDKRSAV
+346 TVTIADDKRTAVLAGSATGNIIVEGVAKARQSYTYTETLQNIVSDGAESYNAGDTFTIHYTANDGYQIESLTSNIGTVTIADNKKSAV

-363 TENIVVEGVATTE
+363 SENIVVEGVATTE

-390 CNYSN
+390 CNYSD
-395 GEIISPSK
+395 GETISPSK

-412 GFIFLNEFGYKQA
+412 GFIFLNAFKYKQA
-425 GVTKTLN
+425 GVTKYLN

-441 KDLTNKR
+441 KDLDTR
-448 GLNLNDTYT
+448 GLNLNDVYT

-463 TMTSFVHLY
+463 TITSFVHLY

-487 KDVSGNTVDYGQYIS
+487 KDVSGNTVDYGQYIT

-539 VDIDG
+539 LDIDG
-544 GTITIPEKFNNA
+544 GAITIPEKFSNA

-570 LDDIPLSPQYVVNQ
+570 LDEINLPPHYVVNQ

-589 YKLDLYSGTMTAS
+589 YKLDLYSGILTAS

-614 TSGVIVTNIPFIQKL
+614 TSGIIVTNIPFIQKQ

-684 NVALVTKATKNE
+684 NVSLVTKATKNE
-696 KDEIMSLLKEG
+696 KDEIVSLLKDG

>member
-1 MATLFTIGQ
+1 MATFFTVGL
-10 QTGSKRYSSWN
+10 QTGAKRYSSWN
-21 VSSSDFNIDDVD
+21 VTSPDFSVDDVD
-33 ISNIYTDYDLTALG
+33 ISSVYANYDLTALG
-47 ESRTVKNNV
+47 GSRTVQNNV
-56 GCLRT
+56 GCLRI
-61 TKPFRVMNGA
+61 TKTHHVLNNA

-79 DITSVH
+79 DITSVNV
-85 LLWKTSQSASAEL
+85 LWKTSQKVADKI
-98 RQNDNWVSISANRRT
+98 RTNNDWVTINGRT
-113 VTLHTDVFQD
+113 VTLHTDLFQD
-123 YGNCYMLLLVNEPL
+123 YGNCYILLLVNEPL
-137 GSTTHTYTE
+137 AGQSYTYTE

-152 SDGADSYNDGDTFT
+152 SDGAKNYNAGDTFT

-172 DGYLITS
+172 DGYLIDS

-188 IADDKRSAVLAG
+188 IADDKRTAVLAG
-200 SATENIVVEGVA
+200 SATGNIIVEGVA
-212 TQYGNIVITG
+212 KARQ
-222 SFVHCSCNYSNGE
+222 
-235 TISPSKPRLE
+235 
-245 IVADNGFLFLKDF
+245 
-258 RYKQGVT
+258 
-265 TKYLNK
+265 
-271 SADNKMLY
+271 
-279 KDLDTRGLN
+279 
-288 LNDVY
+288 
-293 TAEAEAGKS
+293 S

-338 ESLTSNIG
+338 DSLTSNIG
-346 TVTIADDKRSAV
+346 TVTIAGDKRTAV

-390 CNYSN
+390 CNYSD
-395 GEIISPSK
+395 GETISPSK

-412 GFIFLNEFGYKQA
+412 GFIFVNQFKYKQA
-425 GVTKTLN
+425 GVTKYLN

-441 KDLTNKR
+441 KDLDTR
-448 GLNLNDTYT
+448 GLNLNDVYT

-544 GTITIPEKFNNA
+544 GTINIPEKFNNA
-556 YDYLTTECI
+556 YDYLNTECI

-570 LDDIPLSPQYVVNQ
+570 LDEINLPPHYVVNQ

-589 YKLDLYSGTMTAS
+589 YKLDLYSGTLTAS

-614 TSGVIVTNIPFIQKL
+614 TSGVIVTNIPFIQKQ
-629 TDNVVNSLTKVFT
+629 TDNVVNSLTSVFT

-661 NVFGKECVD
+661 NIYGKECVD

-684 NVALVTKATKNE
+684 NVSLVSKATKNE
-696 KDEIMSLLKEG
+696 KDEIMSLLKDG

>member
-1 MATLFTIGQ
+1 MATFFTVGL
-10 QTGSKRYSSWN
+10 QTGAKRYSSWN
-21 VSSSDFNIDDVD
+21 VTSPDFNIDNVD
-33 ISNIYTDYDLTALG
+33 ISSVYANYDLTALG
-47 ESRTVKNNV
+47 GSRTVQNNV
-56 GCLRT
+56 GCLRI
-61 TKPFRVMNGA
+61 TKTHHVLNNA

-79 DITSVH
+79 DITSVNV
-85 LLWKTSQSASAEL
+85 LWKTSQKVSDNI
-98 RQNDNWVSISANRRT
+98 RTNNDWVTINGRT
-113 VTLHTDVFQD
+113 VTLHTDLFQD
-123 YGNCYMLLLVNEPL
+123 YGNCYILLLVNEPL
-137 GSTTHTYTE
+137 AGQSYTYTE

-152 SDGADSYNDGDTFT
+152 SDGVKNYNAGDTFT

-172 DGYLITS
+172 DGYLIDS

-188 IADDKRSAVLAG
+188 IADDKRTAVLTG
-200 SATENIVVEGVA
+200 TATGNIVVNGVA
-212 TQYGNIVITG
+212 TARQ
-222 SFVHCSCNYSNGE
+222 
-235 TISPSKPRLE
+235 
-245 IVADNGFLFLKDF
+245 
-258 RYKQGVT
+258 
-265 TKYLNK
+265 
-271 SADNKMLY
+271 
-279 KDLDTRGLN
+279 
-288 LNDVY
+288 
-293 TAEAEAGKS
+293 S

-329 YTANDGYLI
+329 YTANDGCLI
-338 ESLTSNIG
+338 DSLTSNIG
-346 TVTIADDKRSAV
+346 TVTIADDKRTAV

-363 TENIVVEGVATTE
+363 TENIVVNGVATTE

-390 CNYSN
+390 CNYSD
-395 GEIISPSK
+395 GETISPSK

-412 GFIFLNEFGYKQA
+412 GFIFLNVFKYKQA
-425 GVTKTLN
+425 GVTKYLN

-441 KDLTNKR
+441 KDLDTR
-448 GLNLNDTYT
+448 GLNLNDVYT

-539 VDIDG
+539 MDIDG
-544 GTITIPEKFNNA
+544 GTITIPEKFSNA

-570 LDDIPLSPQYVVNQ
+570 LDEINLPPHYVVNQ

-589 YKLDLYSGTMTAS
+589 YKLDLYSGILTAS

-614 TSGVIVTNIPFIQKL
+614 TSGIIVTNIPFIQKQ

-696 KDEIMSLLKEG
+696 KDEIMSLLKDG
-707 IIL
+707 IML

>member
-1 MATLFTIGQ
+1 MATFFTVGL
-10 QTGSKRYSSWN
+10 QTGAKRYSSWN
-21 VSSSDFNIDDVD
+21 VTSPDFSVDDVD
-33 ISNIYTDYDLTALG
+33 ISSVYANYDLTALG
-47 ESRTVKNNV
+47 GSRTVQNNV
-56 GCLRT
+56 GCLRIT
-61 TKPFRVMNGA
+61 RTHHVLNNA

-79 DITSVH
+79 DITSVNV
-85 LLWKTSQSASAEL
+85 LWKTSQKVSDNI
-98 RQNDNWVSISANRRT
+98 RTNNDWVTINGRT
-113 VTLHTDVFQD
+113 VTLHTDLFQD
-123 YGNCYMLLLVNEPL
+123 YGNCYILLLVNEPL
-137 GSTTHTYTE
+137 
-146 TLQNIV
+146 
-152 SDGADSYNDGDTFT
+152 
-166 IHYTAN
+166 
-172 DGYLITS
+172 
-179 LTSNIGTVT
+179 
-188 IADDKRSAVLAG
+188 AG
-200 SATENIVVEGVA
+200 
-212 TQYGNIVITG
+212 Q
-222 SFVHCSCNYSNGE
+222 
-235 TISPSKPRLE
+235 
-245 IVADNGFLFLKDF
+245 
-258 RYKQGVT
+258 
-265 TKYLNK
+265 
-271 SADNKMLY
+271 
-279 KDLDTRGLN
+279 
-288 LNDVY
+288 
-293 TAEAEAGKS
+293 S

-316 AESYNAGDTFTIH
+316 AKNYNAGDTFTIH

-338 ESLTSNIG
+338 DSLTSNIG
-346 TVTIADDKRSAV
+346 TVTIADDKRTAVLAGSATGNIIVNGVAKARQSYTYTETLQNIVSDGATSYNAGDTFTIHYTANDGCLIDSLTSNIGTVTIADDKRTAV

-363 TENIVVEGVATTE
+363 TENIVVNGVATTE

-390 CNYSN
+390 CNYSD
-395 GEIISPSK
+395 GETISPSK

-412 GFIFLNEFGYKQA
+412 GFIFLNQFKYKQA
-425 GVTKTLN
+425 GVTKYLN

-441 KDLTNKR
+441 KDLDTR
-448 GLNLNDTYT
+448 GLNLNDVYT

-539 VDIDG
+539 LDIDG
-544 GTITIPEKFNNA
+544 GTITIPEKFSNA

-570 LDDIPLSPQYVVNQ
+570 LDEINLPPHYVVNQ

-589 YKLDLYSGTMTAS
+589 YKLDLYSGILTAS

-614 TSGVIVTNIPFIQKL
+614 TSGVIVTNIPFIQKQ

-696 KDEIMSLLKEG
+696 KDEIMSLLKDG

>member
-1 MATLFTIGQ
+1 MATFFTVGL
-10 QTGSKRYSSWN
+10 QTGAKRYSSWN
-21 VSSSDFNIDDVD
+21 VTSPDFSVDNVD
-33 ISNIYTDYDLTALG
+33 ISSVYANYDLTALG
-47 ESRTVKNNV
+47 GSRTVQNNV
-56 GCLRT
+56 GCLRI
-61 TKPFRVMNGA
+61 TKPHHVLNNA

-79 DITSVH
+79 DITSVNV
-85 LLWKTSQSASAEL
+85 LWKTSQKVSDNI
-98 RQNDNWVSISANRRT
+98 RTNNDWVTINGRT
-113 VTLHTDVFQD
+113 VTLHTDLFQD
-123 YGNCYMLLLVNEPL
+123 YGNCYVLLLVNEPL
-137 GSTTHTYTE
+137 GGQSYTYTE

-152 SDGADSYNDGDTFT
+152 SDGAENYNAGDTFT

-172 DGYLITS
+172 DGYLIDS

-188 IADDKRSAVLAG
+188 IADDKRTAVLAG
-200 SATENIVVEGVA
+200 SATGNIVVNGVA
-212 TQYGNIVITG
+212 TARQ
-222 SFVHCSCNYSNGE
+222 
-235 TISPSKPRLE
+235 
-245 IVADNGFLFLKDF
+245 
-258 RYKQGVT
+258 
-265 TKYLNK
+265 
-271 SADNKMLY
+271 
-279 KDLDTRGLN
+279 
-288 LNDVY
+288 
-293 TAEAEAGKS
+293 S

-329 YTANDGYLI
+329 YTANDGCLI
-338 ESLTSNIG
+338 DSLTSNIG
-346 TVTIADDKRSAV
+346 TVTIAGDKRTAV

-363 TENIVVEGVATTE
+363 TENIIVNGVATTE

-390 CNYSN
+390 CNYSD
-395 GEIISPSK
+395 GETISPSK

-412 GFIFLNEFGYKQA
+412 GFIFLNEFKYKQA
-425 GVTKTLN
+425 GVTKYLN

-441 KDLTNKR
+441 KDLDTR
-448 GLNLNDTYT
+448 GLNLNDVYT

-487 KDVSGNTVDYGQYIS
+487 KDVSGSTVDYGQYIS

-544 GTITIPEKFNNA
+544 GKIIIPEKFNNA
-556 YDYLTTECI
+556 YDYLNTECI

-570 LDDIPLSPQYVVNQ
+570 LDDINLPPHYVVNQ

-589 YKLDLYSGTMTAS
+589 YKLDLYSGTLTAS
-602 IYSSYLNSIVAN
+602 IYSSYPNSIVAN
-614 TSGVIVTNIPFIQKL
+614 TSGIIVTNIPFIQKQ
-629 TDNVVNSLTKVFT
+629 TDNVVNELTKVFT

-661 NVFGKECVD
+661 NIYGKECVD

-684 NVALVTKATKNE
+684 NVSLVTKATKNE
-696 KDEIMSLLKEG
+696 KDEIMSLLKDG

>member
-1 MATLFTIGQ
+1 MATFFTVGL
-10 QTGSKRYSSWN
+10 QTGAKRYSSWS
-21 VSSSDFNIDDVD
+21 VTSPDFSVDNVD
-33 ISNIYTDYDLTALG
+33 ISSVYANYDLTALG
-47 ESRTVKNNV
+47 GSRTVQNNV
-56 GCLRT
+56 GCLRI
-61 TKPFRVMNGA
+61 TKPHHVLNNA

-79 DITSVH
+79 DITSVNV
-85 LLWKTSQSASAEL
+85 LWKTSQKVSDNI
-98 RQNDNWVSISANRRT
+98 RTNNDWVTINGRT
-113 VTLHTDVFQD
+113 VTLHTDLFQD
-123 YGNCYMLLLVNEPL
+123 YGNCYVLLLVNEPL
-137 GSTTHTYTE
+137 GGQSYTYTE

-152 SDGADSYNDGDTFT
+152 SDGAESYNDGDTFT

-172 DGYLITS
+172 DGYLIDS

-200 SATENIVVEGVA
+200 SATG
-212 TQYGNIVITG
+212 
-222 SFVHCSCNYSNGE
+222 
-235 TISPSKPRLE
+235 
-245 IVADNGFLFLKDF
+245 
-258 RYKQGVT
+258 
-265 TKYLNK
+265 
-271 SADNKMLY
+271 
-279 KDLDTRGLN
+279 
-288 LNDVY
+288 
-293 TAEAEAGKS
+293 
-302 YTYTETLQNIVSDG
+302 
-316 AESYNAGDTFTIH
+316 
-329 YTANDGYLI
+329 
-338 ESLTSNIG
+338 
-346 TVTIADDKRSAV
+346 
-358 LAGSA
+358 
-363 TENIVVEGVATTE
+363 NIVVEGVATTE

-390 CNYSN
+390 CNYSD
-395 GEIISPSK
+395 GETISPSK

-412 GFIFLNEFGYKQA
+412 GFIFLNAFKYKQA
-425 GVTKTLN
+425 GVTKYLN

-441 KDLTNKR
+441 KDLDTR
-448 GLNLNDTYT
+448 GLNLNDVYT

-487 KDVSGNTVDYGQYIS
+487 KDISGNTVDYGQYIS

-544 GTITIPEKFNNA
+544 GAITIPEKFHNA
-556 YDYLTTECI
+556 YDYLNTECI

-570 LDDIPLSPQYVVNQ
+570 LDEINLPPHYVVNQ

-589 YKLDLYSGTMTAS
+589 YKLDLYSGTLTAS

-614 TSGVIVTNIPFIQKL
+614 TSGVIVTNIPFIQKQ
-629 TDNVVNSLTKVFT
+629 TDNVVNSLTSVFT

-661 NVFGKECVD
+661 NIYGKECVD

-684 NVALVTKATKNE
+684 NVSLVSKATKNE
-696 KDEIMSLLKEG
+696 KDEILSLLKDG

>member
-1 MATLFTIGQ
+1 MATFFTVGL
-10 QTGSKRYSSWN
+10 QTGAKRYSSWD
-21 VSSSDFNIDDVD
+21 VTSPDFNIDNVD
-33 ISNIYTDYDLTALG
+33 ISSVYANYDLTALG
-47 ESRTVKNNV
+47 GSRTVQNNV
-56 GCLRT
+56 GCLRI
-61 TKPFRVMNGA
+61 TKPHRVLNNA

-79 DITSVH
+79 DISSVNV
-85 LLWKTSQSASAEL
+85 LWKTSQNVSAEI
-98 RQNDNWVSISANRRT
+98 RTNNDWVTINGRT
-113 VTLHTDVFQD
+113 VTLKTDLFQD
-123 YGNCYMLLLVNEPL
+123 YGNCYLLLLVNEPL
-137 GSTTHTYTE
+137 GGQSYTYTE

-152 SDGADSYNDGDTFT
+152 SDGAKSYNAGDTFT

-172 DGYLITS
+172 DGYLIES

-188 IADDKRSAVLAG
+188 IADDKRTAVLAG
-200 SATENIVVEGVA
+200 SATENIVVNGVA
-212 TQYGNIVITG
+212 TARQ
-222 SFVHCSCNYSNGE
+222 
-235 TISPSKPRLE
+235 
-245 IVADNGFLFLKDF
+245 
-258 RYKQGVT
+258 
-265 TKYLNK
+265 
-271 SADNKMLY
+271 
-279 KDLDTRGLN
+279 
-288 LNDVY
+288 
-293 TAEAEAGKS
+293 S

-346 TVTIADDKRSAV
+346 TVTIAGDKRTAV

-390 CNYSN
+390 CNYSD
-395 GEIISPSK
+395 GETISPSK

-412 GFIFLNEFGYKQA
+412 GFIFLNEFKYKQA

-513 ITGDTSNIMLGQ
+513 ISGDTSNIMLGQ

-539 VDIDG
+539 IDIDG
-544 GTITIPEKFNNA
+544 GAITIPEKFNNA

-570 LDDIPLSPQYVVNQ
+570 LDEINLSPHYVVNQ

-589 YKLDLYSGTMTAS
+589 YKLDLYSGTMTAN

-629 TDNVVNSLTKVFT
+629 TDNVVNSLSKVFT

-684 NVALVTKATKNE
+684 NVELVTKATINE
-696 KDEIMSLLKEG
+696 KNEIMSLLKDG

>member
-1 MATLFTIGQ
+1 MATFFTVGL
-10 QTGSKRYSSWN
+10 QTGAKRYSSWS
-21 VSSSDFNIDDVD
+21 VTSPDFNVDNVD
-33 ISNIYTDYDLTALG
+33 ISSVYANYDLTALG
-47 ESRTVKNNV
+47 GSRTVQNNV
-56 GCLRT
+56 GCLRI
-61 TKPFRVMNGA
+61 TKPHHVLNNA

-79 DITSVH
+79 DITSVNV
-85 LLWKTSQSASAEL
+85 LWKTSQKVSDNI
-98 RQNDNWVSISANRRT
+98 RTNNDWVTINGRT
-113 VTLHTDVFQD
+113 VTLKTDLFQD
-123 YGNCYMLLLVNEPL
+123 YGNCYILLLVNEPL
-137 GSTTHTYTE
+137 GGQSYTYTE

-152 SDGADSYNDGDTFT
+152 SDGAKNYNAGDTFT

-172 DGYLITS
+172 DGYLIDS

-188 IADDKRSAVLAG
+188 IADNKRTAVLAG
-200 SATENIVVEGVA
+200 SATGNIVVNGVA
-212 TQYGNIVITG
+212 TARQ
-222 SFVHCSCNYSNGE
+222 
-235 TISPSKPRLE
+235 
-245 IVADNGFLFLKDF
+245 
-258 RYKQGVT
+258 
-265 TKYLNK
+265 
-271 SADNKMLY
+271 
-279 KDLDTRGLN
+279 
-288 LNDVY
+288 
-293 TAEAEAGKS
+293 S

-329 YTANDGYLI
+329 YTANDGCLI
-338 ESLTSNIG
+338 DSLTSNIG
-346 TVTIADDKRSAV
+346 TVTIAGDKRTAV

-363 TENIVVEGVATTE
+363 TENIVVNGVATTE

-390 CNYSN
+390 CNYSD
-395 GEIISPSK
+395 GETISPSK

-412 GFIFLNEFGYKQA
+412 GFIFLNEFKYKQA
-425 GVTKTLN
+425 GVTKYLN

-441 KDLTNKR
+441 KDLDTR
-448 GLNLNDTYT
+448 GLNLNDVYS

-463 TMTSFVHLY
+463 TITSFVHLY

-539 VDIDG
+539 MDIDG
-544 GTITIPEKFNNA
+544 GTITIPEKFSNA

-570 LDDIPLSPQYVVNQ
+570 LDEINLPPHYVVNQ

-589 YKLDLYSGTMTAS
+589 YKLDLYSGILTAS

-614 TSGVIVTNIPFIQKL
+614 TSGVIVTNIPFIQKQ

-684 NVALVTKATKNE
+684 NVSLVTKATKNE
-696 KDEIMSLLKEG
+696 KDEIMSLLKDG

>member
-1 MATLFTIGQ
+1 MATFFTVGL
-10 QTGSKRYSSWN
+10 QTGAKRYSSWN
-21 VSSSDFNIDDVD
+21 VTSPDFSVDDVD
-33 ISNIYTDYDLTALG
+33 ISSVYANYDLTALG
-47 ESRTVKNNV
+47 GSRTVQNNV
-56 GCLRT
+56 GCLRI
-61 TKPFRVMNGA
+61 TKTHHVLNNA

-79 DITSVH
+79 DITSVNV
-85 LLWKTSQSASAEL
+85 LWKTSQKVSDSI
-98 RQNDNWVSISANRRT
+98 RTNNDWVTINGRT
-113 VTLHTDVFQD
+113 VTLHTDLFQD
-123 YGNCYMLLLVNEPL
+123 YGNCYVLLLVNEPL
-137 GSTTHTYTE
+137 AGQSYTYTE

-152 SDGADSYNDGDTFT
+152 SDGAKNYNAGDTFT

-172 DGYLITS
+172 DGYLIDS

-188 IADDKRSAVLAG
+188 IADDKRTAVLAG
-200 SATENIVVEGVA
+200 SATGNIVVNGVA
-212 TQYGNIVITG
+212 TARQ
-222 SFVHCSCNYSNGE
+222 
-235 TISPSKPRLE
+235 
-245 IVADNGFLFLKDF
+245 
-258 RYKQGVT
+258 
-265 TKYLNK
+265 
-271 SADNKMLY
+271 
-279 KDLDTRGLN
+279 
-288 LNDVY
+288 
-293 TAEAEAGKS
+293 S

-329 YTANDGYLI
+329 YTANDGCLI
-338 ESLTSNIG
+338 DSLTSNIG
-346 TVTIADDKRSAV
+346 TVTIAGDKRTAV

-363 TENIVVEGVATTE
+363 TENIVVNGVATTE

-395 GEIISPSK
+395 GETISPSK

-412 GFIFLNEFGYKQA
+412 GFIFLNVFKYKQA
-425 GVTKTLN
+425 GVTKYLN

-441 KDLTNKR
+441 KDLDTR
-448 GLNLNDTYT
+448 GLNLNDVYT

-463 TMTSFVHLY
+463 TITSFVHLY

-487 KDVSGNTVDYGQYIS
+487 KDVSGNTVDYGQYIT

-539 VDIDG
+539 LDIDG
-544 GTITIPEKFNNA
+544 GAITIPEKFHNA
-556 YDYLTTECI
+556 YDYLNTECI

-570 LDDIPLSPQYVVNQ
+570 LDDINLPPHYVVKQ

-589 YKLDLYSGTMTAS
+589 YKLDLYSGTLTAS

-614 TSGVIVTNIPFIQKL
+614 TSGIIVTNIPFIQKQ
-629 TDNVVNSLTKVFT
+629 TDNVVNELTKVFT

-654 NIPYDNV
+654 NIPYDNI
-661 NVFGKECVD
+661 NIFGKECID
-670 FDMIGNKTGYLKCD
+670 YDMIGNKTGYLKCD
-684 NVALVTKATKNE
+684 NVSLVTKATKNE
-696 KDEIMSLLKEG
+696 KDEIMSLLKDG

>member
-1 MATLFTIGQ
+1 MATFFTVGL
-10 QTGSKRYSSWN
+10 QTGAKRYSSWN
-21 VSSSDFNIDDVD
+21 VTSPDFSIDDVD
-33 ISNIYTDYDLTALG
+33 ISSVYANYDLTALG
-47 ESRTVKNNV
+47 GSRTVQNNV
-56 GCLRT
+56 GCLRIT
-61 TKPFRVMNGA
+61 RTHHVLNNA

-79 DITSVH
+79 DITSVNV
-85 LLWKTSQSASAEL
+85 LWKTSQKISDNI
-98 RQNDNWVSISANRRT
+98 RTNNDWVTINGRT
-113 VTLHTDVFQD
+113 VTLHTDLFQD
-123 YGNCYMLLLVNEPL
+123 YGNCYVLLLVNEPL
-137 GSTTHTYTE
+137 GG
-146 TLQNIV
+146 Q
-152 SDGADSYNDGDTFT
+152 
-166 IHYTAN
+166 
-172 DGYLITS
+172 
-179 LTSNIGTVT
+179 
-188 IADDKRSAVLAG
+188 
-200 SATENIVVEGVA
+200 
-212 TQYGNIVITG
+212 
-222 SFVHCSCNYSNGE
+222 
-235 TISPSKPRLE
+235 
-245 IVADNGFLFLKDF
+245 
-258 RYKQGVT
+258 
-265 TKYLNK
+265 
-271 SADNKMLY
+271 
-279 KDLDTRGLN
+279 
-288 LNDVY
+288 
-293 TAEAEAGKS
+293 S

-316 AESYNAGDTFTIH
+316 AKNYNAGDTFTIH

-338 ESLTSNIG
+338 DSLTSNIG
-346 TVTIADDKRSAV
+346 TVTIADDKRTAV

-363 TENIVVEGVATTE
+363 TENIVVNGVATTE

-390 CNYSN
+390 CNYSD
-395 GEIISPSK
+395 GETISPSK

-412 GFIFLNEFGYKQA
+412 GFIFLNVFKYKQA
-425 GVTKTLN
+425 GVTKYLN

-441 KDLTNKR
+441 KDLDTR
-448 GLNLNDTYT
+448 GLNLNDVYT

-544 GTITIPEKFNNA
+544 GAITIPEKFHNA
-556 YDYLTTECI
+556 YDYLNTECI

-570 LDDIPLSPQYVVNQ
+570 LDEINLSPHYVVNQ

-589 YKLDLYSGTMTAS
+589 YKLDLYSGTLTAS

-614 TSGVIVTNIPFIQKL
+614 TSGIIVTNIPFIQKQ
-629 TDNVVNSLTKVFT
+629 TDNVVNSLTSVFT

-654 NIPYDNV
+654 NIPYDNI

-684 NVALVTKATKNE
+684 NVSLVTKATKSE
-696 KDEIMSLLKEG
+696 KDEIMSLLKDG

>member
-1 MATLFTIGQ
+1 MATFFTVGL
-10 QTGSKRYSSWN
+10 QTGAKRYSSWN
-21 VSSSDFNIDDVD
+21 VTSPDFSVDNVD
-33 ISNIYTDYDLTALG
+33 ISSVYANYDLTALG
-47 ESRTVKNNV
+47 GSRTVQNNV
-56 GCLRT
+56 GCLRI
-61 TKPFRVMNGA
+61 TKPHHVLNNA

-79 DITSVH
+79 DITSVNV
-85 LLWKTSQSASAEL
+85 LWKTSQKVSDNI
-98 RQNDNWVSISANRRT
+98 RTNNDWVTINGRT
-113 VTLHTDVFQD
+113 VTLKTDLFQD
-123 YGNCYMLLLVNEPL
+123 YGNCYVLLLVNEPL
-137 GSTTHTYTE
+137 GGQSYTYTE

-152 SDGADSYNDGDTFT
+152 SDGAKNYNAGDTFT

-172 DGYLITS
+172 DGYLIDS

-188 IADDKRSAVLAG
+188 IADDKRTAVLAG
-200 SATENIVVEGVA
+200 SATGNIVVNGVA
-212 TQYGNIVITG
+212 TARQ
-222 SFVHCSCNYSNGE
+222 
-235 TISPSKPRLE
+235 
-245 IVADNGFLFLKDF
+245 
-258 RYKQGVT
+258 
-265 TKYLNK
+265 
-271 SADNKMLY
+271 
-279 KDLDTRGLN
+279 
-288 LNDVY
+288 
-293 TAEAEAGKS
+293 S

-329 YTANDGYLI
+329 YTANDGCLI
-338 ESLTSNIG
+338 DSLTSNIG
-346 TVTIADDKRSAV
+346 TVTIAGDKRTAV

-363 TENIVVEGVATTE
+363 TENIIVNGVATTE

-390 CNYSN
+390 CNYSD
-395 GEIISPSK
+395 GETISPSK

-412 GFIFLNEFGYKQA
+412 GFIFLNEFKYKQA
-425 GVTKTLN
+425 GVTKYLN

-441 KDLTNKR
+441 KDLDTR
-448 GLNLNDTYT
+448 GLNLNDVYT

-487 KDVSGNTVDYGQYIS
+487 KDVSGSTVDYGQYIS

-544 GTITIPEKFNNA
+544 GKIIIPEKFNNA
-556 YDYLTTECI
+556 YDYLNTECI

-570 LDDIPLSPQYVVNQ
+570 LDDINLPPHYVVNQ

-589 YKLDLYSGTMTAS
+589 YKLDLYSGTLTAS

-614 TSGVIVTNIPFIQKL
+614 TSGIIVTNIPFIQKQ
-629 TDNVVNSLTKVFT
+629 TDNVVNELTKVFT

-661 NVFGKECVD
+661 NIYGKECVD

-684 NVALVTKATKNE
+684 NVSLVTKATKNE
-696 KDEIMSLLKEG
+696 KDEIMSLLKDG

>member
-1 MATLFTIGQ
+1 MATFFTVGL
-10 QTGSKRYSSWN
+10 QTGAKRYSSWN
-21 VSSSDFNIDDVD
+21 VTSPDFSIDDVD
-33 ISNIYTDYDLTALG
+33 ISSVYANYDLTALG
-47 ESRTVKNNV
+47 GSRTVQNNV
-56 GCLRT
+56 GCLRIT
-61 TKPFRVMNGA
+61 RTHHVLNNA

-79 DITSVH
+79 DITSVNV
-85 LLWKTSQSASAEL
+85 LWKTSQKVSDNI
-98 RQNDNWVSISANRRT
+98 RTNNDWVTINGRT
-113 VTLHTDVFQD
+113 VTLHTDLFQD
-123 YGNCYMLLLVNEPL
+123 YGNCYVLLLVNEPL
-137 GSTTHTYTE
+137 GG
-146 TLQNIV
+146 Q
-152 SDGADSYNDGDTFT
+152 
-166 IHYTAN
+166 
-172 DGYLITS
+172 
-179 LTSNIGTVT
+179 
-188 IADDKRSAVLAG
+188 
-200 SATENIVVEGVA
+200 
-212 TQYGNIVITG
+212 
-222 SFVHCSCNYSNGE
+222 
-235 TISPSKPRLE
+235 
-245 IVADNGFLFLKDF
+245 
-258 RYKQGVT
+258 
-265 TKYLNK
+265 
-271 SADNKMLY
+271 
-279 KDLDTRGLN
+279 
-288 LNDVY
+288 
-293 TAEAEAGKS
+293 S

-316 AESYNAGDTFTIH
+316 AKNYNAGDTFTIH

-338 ESLTSNIG
+338 DSLTSNIG
-346 TVTIADDKRSAV
+346 TVTIADNKKSAV

-363 TENIVVEGVATTE
+363 TENIVVNGVATTE

-390 CNYSN
+390 CNYSD
-395 GEIISPSK
+395 GETISPSK

-412 GFIFLNEFGYKQA
+412 GFIFLNVFKYKQA
-425 GVTKTLN
+425 GVTKYLN

-441 KDLTNKR
+441 KDLDTR
-448 GLNLNDTYT
+448 GLNLNDVYT

-544 GTITIPEKFNNA
+544 GAITIPEKFHNA
-556 YDYLTTECI
+556 YDYLNTECI

-570 LDDIPLSPQYVVNQ
+570 LDEINLSPHYVVNQ

-589 YKLDLYSGTMTAS
+589 YKLDLYSGTLTAS

-614 TSGVIVTNIPFIQKL
+614 TSGVIVTNIPFIQKQ
-629 TDNVVNSLTKVFT
+629 TDNVVNSLTSVFT

-654 NIPYDNV
+654 NIPYDNI

-684 NVALVTKATKNE
+684 NVSLVTKATKSE
-696 KDEIMSLLKEG
+696 KDEIMSLLKDG

>member
-1 MATLFTIGQ
+1 MATFFTVGL
-10 QTGSKRYSSWN
+10 QTGAKRYSSWN
-21 VSSSDFNIDDVD
+21 VTSPDFSVDNVD
-33 ISNIYTDYDLTALG
+33 ISSVYANYDLTALG
-47 ESRTVKNNV
+47 GSRTVQNNV
-56 GCLRT
+56 GCLRI
-61 TKPFRVMNGA
+61 TKPYHVLNNA

-79 DITSVH
+79 DITSVNV
-85 LLWKTSQSASAEL
+85 LWKTSQKVSDNI
-98 RQNDNWVSISANRRT
+98 RTNNDWVTINGRT
-113 VTLHTDVFQD
+113 VTLHTDLFQD
-123 YGNCYMLLLVNEPL
+123 YGNCYILLLVNEPL
-137 GSTTHTYTE
+137 AGQSYTYTE

-152 SDGADSYNDGDTFT
+152 SDGAKNYNAGDTFT

-172 DGYLITS
+172 DGYLIDS

-188 IADDKRSAVLAG
+188 IADDKRTAVLAG
-200 SATENIVVEGVA
+200 SATGNIIVEGVA
-212 TQYGNIVITG
+212 TARQ
-222 SFVHCSCNYSNGE
+222 
-235 TISPSKPRLE
+235 
-245 IVADNGFLFLKDF
+245 
-258 RYKQGVT
+258 
-265 TKYLNK
+265 
-271 SADNKMLY
+271 
-279 KDLDTRGLN
+279 
-288 LNDVY
+288 
-293 TAEAEAGKS
+293 S

-338 ESLTSNIG
+338 DSLTSNIG
-346 TVTIADDKRSAV
+346 TVTIAGDKRTAV

-363 TENIVVEGVATTE
+363 TENIVVNGVATTE

-390 CNYSN
+390 CNYSD
-395 GEIISPSK
+395 GETISPSK

-412 GFIFLNEFGYKQA
+412 GFIFLNQFKYKQA
-425 GVTKTLN
+425 GVTKYLN

-441 KDLTNKR
+441 KDLDTR
-448 GLNLNDTYT
+448 GLNLNDVYT

-502 ALYRIPVDLSN
+502 ALYRIPIDLSN

-539 VDIDG
+539 LDIDG
-544 GTITIPEKFNNA
+544 GTITIPEKFSNA

-570 LDDIPLSPQYVVNQ
+570 LDEINLPPHYVVNQ

-589 YKLDLYSGTMTAS
+589 YKLDLYSGILTAS

-614 TSGVIVTNIPFIQKL
+614 TSGVIVTNIPFIQKQ

-696 KDEIMSLLKEG
+696 KDEIMSLLKDG
-707 IIL
+707 IML

>member
-1 MATLFTIGQ
+1 MATFFTVGL
-10 QTGSKRYSSWN
+10 QTGAKRYSSWS
-21 VSSSDFNIDDVD
+21 VTSPDFSVDNVD
-33 ISNIYTDYDLTALG
+33 ISSVYANYDLTALG
-47 ESRTVKNNV
+47 GSRTVQNNV
-56 GCLRT
+56 GCLRI
-61 TKPFRVMNGA
+61 TKPHHVLNNA

-79 DITSVH
+79 DITSVNV
-85 LLWKTSQSASAEL
+85 LWKTSQKVSDNI
-98 RQNDNWVSISANRRT
+98 RTNNDWVTINGRT
-113 VTLHTDVFQD
+113 VTLHTDLFQD
-123 YGNCYMLLLVNEPL
+123 YGNCYVLLLVNEPL
-137 GSTTHTYTE
+137 GG
-146 TLQNIV
+146 Q
-152 SDGADSYNDGDTFT
+152 
-166 IHYTAN
+166 
-172 DGYLITS
+172 
-179 LTSNIGTVT
+179 
-188 IADDKRSAVLAG
+188 
-200 SATENIVVEGVA
+200 
-212 TQYGNIVITG
+212 
-222 SFVHCSCNYSNGE
+222 
-235 TISPSKPRLE
+235 
-245 IVADNGFLFLKDF
+245 
-258 RYKQGVT
+258 
-265 TKYLNK
+265 
-271 SADNKMLY
+271 
-279 KDLDTRGLN
+279 
-288 LNDVY
+288 
-293 TAEAEAGKS
+293 S

-338 ESLTSNIG
+338 DSLTSNIG
-346 TVTIADDKRSAV
+346 TVTIAGDKRTAV

-363 TENIVVEGVATTE
+363 TGNIVVEGVATTE

-390 CNYSN
+390 CNYSD
-395 GEIISPSK
+395 GETISPSK

-412 GFIFLNEFGYKQA
+412 GFIFLNEFKYKQA
-425 GVTKTLN
+425 GVTKYLN

-441 KDLTNKR
+441 KDLDTR
-448 GLNLNDTYT
+448 GLNLNDVYT

-487 KDVSGNTVDYGQYIS
+487 KDISGNTVDYGQYIS

-544 GTITIPEKFNNA
+544 GAITIPEKFHNA
-556 YDYLTTECI
+556 YDYLNTECI

-570 LDDIPLSPQYVVNQ
+570 LDEINLPPHYVVNQ

-589 YKLDLYSGTMTAS
+589 YKLDLYSGTLTAS

-614 TSGVIVTNIPFIQKL
+614 TSGIIVTNIPFIQKQ
-629 TDNVVNSLTKVFT
+629 TDTVVNELTKVFT

-654 NIPYDNV
+654 NIPYDNI

-684 NVALVTKATKNE
+684 NVSLVSKATKNE
-696 KDEIMSLLKEG
+696 KDEILSLLKDG